1 MRTIMRRRSK
11 VYNEPMYEID
21 QDRDQ
26 QIVKQYLKFF
36 VIITKLIRSLK

>member
-1 MRTIMRRRSK
+1 MRKIMRRRSK

-26 QIVKQYLKFF
+26 QIVKKYLKFF
-36 VIITKLIRSLK
+36 KIITKLIRSL